1 MIRIALVGEIGSG
14 KSFISNLFGFP
25 VFDADKVVSKIY
37 DEDKSVYKK
46 LKKKLPTFFNSFPVK
61 KNDLIKS
68 ISKNKKN
75 IKIIS
80 NIVHPIV
87 RKHLQKFLKKNKKR
101 KVVILDIP
109 LFLENKLDNKNDV
122 IIFIKS
128 KNSLINKKLKLRKNF
143 NKSLVNKL
151 RAIQLPTTKKKKM
164 SHFTIVNDFKKNSAR
179 KSVKI
184 VLNKIL

>member
-1 MIRIALVGEIGSG
+1 MARWAVRSKFFLLLLLPGLTWLFLFFLIPL
-14 KSFISNLFGFP
+14 FI
-25 VFDADKVVSKIY
+25 VFSMSYGQKV
-37 DEDKSVYKK
+37 D
-46 LKKKLPTFFNSFPVK
+46 
-61 KNDLIKS
+61 
-68 ISKNKKN
+68 
-75 IKIIS
+75 II
-80 NIVHPIV
+80 
-87 RKHLQKFLKKNKKR
+87 
-101 KVVILDIP
+101 DIP

-151 RAIQLPTTKKKKM
+151 RAIQLPPTKKKKM